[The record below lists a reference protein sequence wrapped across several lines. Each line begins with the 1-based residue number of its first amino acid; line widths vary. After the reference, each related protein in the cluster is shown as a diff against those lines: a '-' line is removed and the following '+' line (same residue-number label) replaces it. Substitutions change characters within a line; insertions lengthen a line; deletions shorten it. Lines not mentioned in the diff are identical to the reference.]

1 MAGRPKSTTPPKQPK
16 PRKILKD
23 YSCQNCGNLKKE
35 TEYYASYNPVHKMGK
50 ILYCKDCIKDMI
62 SDESGNVVLDKVK
75 ETLRLLDRPF
85 LYNIWKSSL
94 EEGGEVIGVY
104 MKNTAMTQYRNLGWK
119 DSKMLPEIEQDLNYD
134 SANRELIANKQNIN
148 SHMDGFIVTEE
159 IIDKW
164 NFGYTTEEYYYFEK
178 KYNQLKNNYSEKTA
192 MHTEALLNYIRYR
205 VKEELAT
212 AKGDVK
218 EAKEWGSLAKDA
230 ATAAKI
236 NPSQLS
242 AADLTDGLSG
252 FGQLVRAVEQVVD
265 IVEILPKFK
274 QKPQDNVD
282 FTLWCY
288 INYVRGLKG
297 LGDCEYK
304 DIYGFYEQKKK
315 DLANK
320 IINSDDII
328 EEDNDTEGEHNG
340 IT

>member
-1 MAGRPKSTTPPKQPK
+1 MAGRPKSITPKQPRQ
-16 PRKILKD
+16 RKVLKD
-23 YSCQNCGNLKKE
+23 YSCQNCGTLKKE
-35 TEYYASYNPVHKMGK
+35 TEYYASYNPIHKMGK

-62 SDESGNVVLDKVK
+62 SDDQGNVILDKVK
-75 ETLRLLDRPF
+75 ETLRLMDKPF
-85 LYNIWKSSL
+85 LYNIWKTSL
-94 EEGGEVIGVY
+94 EEGGEVMGVF
-104 MKNTAMTQYRNLGWK
+104 MKNIQMPQYRKLGWA
-119 DSKMLPEIEQDLNYD
+119 DSKILPEIEQQLNYD
-134 SANRELIANKQNIN
+134 SANSYLIANKQNIN

-159 IIDKW
+159 TIDKW
-164 NFGYTTEEYYYFEK
+164 NFGYATEEYYYFEK

-320 IINSDDII
+320 IINSDDKI
-328 EEDNDTEGEHNG
+328 EEYSDTEGEFNG
-340 IT
+340 VT